1 MRIPEGEERKAQK
14 KYLTY
19 NDRISAKLMS
29 NTKLQIQE
37 VQRTQSKINA
47 QTNKKTTSQH
57 IIFKLQ
63 KIKDKEKLTHWCTL
77 V

>member
-47 QTNKKTTSQH
+47 QTNK
-57 IIFKLQ
+57 Q
-63 KIKDKEKLTHWCTL
+63 KDYFTAYHFQITENQR
-77 V
+77 